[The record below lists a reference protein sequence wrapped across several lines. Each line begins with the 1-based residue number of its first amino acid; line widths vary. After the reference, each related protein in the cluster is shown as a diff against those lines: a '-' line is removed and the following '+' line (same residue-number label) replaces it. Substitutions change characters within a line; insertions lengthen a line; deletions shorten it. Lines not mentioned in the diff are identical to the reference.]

1 MRDGDGLLMANFRAD
16 RVRQLL
22 AALLDPDFTGFA
34 RQHRPNFAAALGMSE
49 YSVELNRFHDAL
61 FPSEE
66 LRDTL
71 GELVARAGKRQLRI
85 AETEK
90 YAHVT
95 FFFNGGE
102 EKTLPGEERIL
113 VPSPKVATYDLKPE
127 MSAYE
132 MTDKLVAAIAGGKFD
147 FIVVNYANTDMVGHS
162 GKLESAIAA
171 VEAVDLCLGRLEKAV
186 IEAGGALLLTAD
198 HGNAE
203 MMCDPLTGG
212 PHTAHTLNRVPLVLV
227 NAPAGIAGIGDGR
240 LADIAPTLLALMD
253 MAQPRVMTGRNLLIR
268 AASDQGAN
276 RANRVSA

>member
-1 MRDGDGLLMANFRAD
+1 
-16 RVRQLL
+16 
-22 AALLDPDFTGFA
+22 
-34 RQHRPNFAAALGMSE
+34 MSE
-49 YSVELNRFHDAL
+49 YAAELNRFHTIL

-102 EKTLPGEERIL
+102 EKIFPGEERIL

-132 MTDKLVAAIAGGKFD
+132 MTDKLVAMVEGGTFD
-147 FIVVNYANTDMVGHS
+147 LIVVNYANTDMVGHS
-162 GKLESAIAA
+162 GKLAPAIAA
-171 VEAVDLCLGRLEKAV
+171 VEAVDRCLGRLEKAV
-186 IEAGGALLLTAD
+186 VAAGGAMLVTAD

-203 MMCDPLTGG
+203 MMCDPMTGG

-227 NAPAGIAGIGDGR
+227 NGPAGIAGIANGR
-240 LADIAPTLLALMD
+240 LADIAPTLLALMG
-253 MAQPRVMTGRNLLIR
+253 MAQPQAMTGHNLLIAAPAGSDGVRSDSGSKGTDR
-268 AASDQGAN
+268 A
-276 RANRVSA
+276 RRVSA